1 MHAISLMSITAI
13 HLLDGPL
20 EGHIR
25 AVDIEADSTGQIA
38 VRDVSDPDHV
48 YWYRVQGDRAYFEAT
63 EYKPQESDSPSPEHD
78 GR

>member
-1 MHAISLMSITAI
+1 MSVTAI

-25 AVDIEADSTGQIA
+25 AVDIEANSTGQIA
-38 VRDVSDPDHV
+38 VRDVNDPDHV
-48 YWYRVQGDRAYFEAT
+48 YWYRVQGDQAYFEAT
-63 EYKPQESDSPSPEHD
+63 EYKPPDSGSALPESD